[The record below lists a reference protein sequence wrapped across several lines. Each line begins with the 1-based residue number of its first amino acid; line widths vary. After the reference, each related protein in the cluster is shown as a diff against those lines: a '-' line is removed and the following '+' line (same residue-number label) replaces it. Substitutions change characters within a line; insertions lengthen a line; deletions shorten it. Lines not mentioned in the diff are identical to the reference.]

1 MSITIKDILNAASV
15 GETSDWEFKKA
26 KGGFPG
32 TFWDTYSAFGNSE
45 GGTIVLGVSEVN
57 GVATVEGLDLVQA
70 RQHEKTIWDSAN
82 NRQKVS
88 VNLLAEASQVRILP
102 FGPTYLVCVFVP
114 AAGRTQRPVHL
125 GSTPFGNTYRRRAE
139 GDYRVDDLSVRRMLA
154 DADPI
159 PADHRILQHFGL
171 NDLDRPSLTQ
181 YRQRFR
187 AAKGDHAWLALDD
200 KELLIKLG
208 GWRTDRTNGKEG
220 LTLAGLLMFGKDQ
233 AIRDPEAAPQYYVDF
248 REKLDPII
256 RWTDRVHPDGTFEA
270 NLFQF
275 YQRVWPKLA
284 EGLKQP
290 FQLEGDMRKDESPAH
305 ESLREAFVNALIHA
319 DYGAKGGIVVER
331 YPERYEFSNPGVLL
345 VSLEQF
351 RAGGVSECRNKSLQ
365 QMFQMIGGGERAG
378 SGVDKIRTGWHTR
391 HWRTPLITRSFEP
404 DRIKL
409 TLPMISLVPEST
421 LAHLNTLFGPR
432 VGRLTSAQLQ
442 ALATAEIEGSVS
454 NVRLQELVKE
464 HPSDITRVL
473 QALCEEGL
481 LLSDNKRRW
490 TTYRLPDKGKGN
502 MPDKEG
508 GKQPTGEPVALGVG
522 KAAESGLMPDKGTLM
537 PDKGKQLA
545 DSPKRRTR
553 ISPEDTKAQ
562 ILALCKGQ
570 YLTAKELAQ
579 RIGKNHRYLSN
590 NFIYPL
596 VREGQLRPQFPST
609 RRKDQAYITAT
620 P

>member
-1 MSITIKDILNAASV
+1 MTTEDVLKAAAV
-15 GETSDWEFKKA
+15 GEGADWEFKKA

-32 TFWDTYSAFGNSE
+32 SFWETYCAFGNSE
-45 GGTIVLGVSEVN
+45 GGTIVLGVSEAN
-57 GVATVEGLDLVQA
+57 GIAVVEGIELVQA
-70 RQHEKTIWDSAN
+70 RQHEKTIWDAVN
-82 NRQKVS
+82 NRQKVN
-88 VNLLAEASQVRILP
+88 VNLLSEPSQVQVLA
-102 FGPTYLVCVFVP
+102 FGAVYLVSVSVP
-114 AAGRTQRPVHL
+114 PASRTQRPVHI
-125 GSTPFGNTYRRRAE
+125 GATPFGNTYRRRAE

-171 NDLDRPSLTQ
+171 DDLDKASLTQ

-187 AAKGDHAWLALDD
+187 SAKGDHAWLALDD
-200 KELLIKLG
+200 KELLVKLG
-208 GWRTDRTNGKEG
+208 GWRTDRTNGKDG

-248 REKLDPII
+248 REKLDAAT
-256 RWTDRVHPDGTFEA
+256 RWTDRIHPDGTFEA

-275 YQRVWPKLA
+275 YQRIWPKLS

-319 DYGAKGGIVVER
+319 DYGAKGGIVIER
-331 YPERYEFSNPGVLL
+331 YPEKYEFSNPGVLL

-351 RAGGVSECRNKSLQ
+351 RTGGVSECRNKSLQ

-378 SGVDKIRTGWHTR
+378 SGVDKIRTGWRTR

-432 VGRLTSAQLQ
+432 VGSLAPTQLQ

-464 HPSDITRVL
+464 HSSDITRLL
-473 QALCEEGL
+473 QSLCEEGL

-490 TTYRLPDKGKGN
+490 TTYRLPDKGGGN
-502 MPDKEG
+502 MPDKG
-508 GKQPTGEPVALGVG
+508 GERHS
-522 KAAESGLMPDKGTLM
+522 AESPVSLGDRQAPPRADMPDKKGHM
-537 PDKGKQLA
+537 PDKHGQIA
-545 DSPKRRTR
+545 DKPLRRTR
-553 ISPEDTKAQ
+553 ISPETTRAR
-562 ILALCKGQ
+562 ILQLCQGR

-579 RIGKNHRYLSN
+579 QLGKNDRYLSN
-590 NFIYPL
+590 AFIYPL
-596 VREGQLRPQFPST
+596 VQEGLLGQLYPGST
-609 RRKDQAYITAT
+609 RTDQAYTALT
-620 P
+620 

>member
-1 MSITIKDILNAASV
+1 MSITIEDILKAASV

-57 GVATVEGLDLVQA
+57 GAATVEGLDLLQA
-70 RQHEKTIWDSAN
+70 RQHEKTIWDAAN
-82 NRQKVS
+82 NRQKVN

-102 FGPTYLVCVFVP
+102 FGTAHLVVVYVP
-114 AAGRTQRPVHL
+114 AASRTQRPVHL
-125 GSTPFGNTYRRRAE
+125 GSTAFGNTYRRRAE

-159 PADHRILQHFGL
+159 PADHRILPHFGL
-171 NDLDRPSLTQ
+171 DDLDRPSLTQ

-208 GWRTDRTNGKEG
+208 GWRTDRTNGKKG

-233 AIRDPEAAPQYYVDF
+233 AIRDPEATSQYYVDF
-248 REKLDPII
+248 REKLDPAN

-351 RAGGVSECRNKSLQ
+351 RTGGVSECRNKSLQ

-378 SGVDKIRTGWHTR
+378 SGVDKIRTGWRTR

-409 TLPMISLVPEST
+409 TLPMVSLVPENT
-421 LAHLNTLFGPR
+421 LKHLNALFGPR
-432 VGRLTSAQLQ
+432 VGSLAPAQLQ

-464 HPSDITRVL
+464 HPSDITRLL
-473 QALCEEGL
+473 QSLCEEGL

-490 TTYRLPDKGKGN
+490 TTYHLPDKGGDN
-502 MPDKEG
+502 MPDKG
-508 GKQPTGEPVALGVG
+508 GDTQAPRGPVALGVD
-522 KAAESGLMPDKGTLM
+522 KADGPALMPEKGVVMPDKSR
-537 PDKGKQLA
+537 QLA
-545 DSPKRRTR
+545 DSPRRWTR
-553 ISPEDTKAQ
+553 VSPEATKAQ
-562 ILALCKGQ
+562 ILELCKGQ

-579 RIGKNHRYLSN
+579 RVGKNDRYLSN

-596 VREGQLRPQFPST
+596 VRAGLLRPRFPGS
-609 RRKDQAYITAT
+609 RRKDQAYTTAT
-620 P
+620 S

>member
-1 MSITIKDILNAASV
+1 MTTEDVLKAAAV
-15 GETSDWEFKKA
+15 GEGADWEFKKA

-32 TFWDTYSAFGNSE
+32 SFWETYCAFGNSE
-45 GGTIVLGVSEVN
+45 GGTIVLGVSEAN
-57 GVATVEGLDLVQA
+57 GNAVVEGLELVQA
-70 RQHEKTIWDSAN
+70 RQHEKTIWDTVN
-82 NRQKVS
+82 NRQKVN
-88 VNLLAEASQVRILP
+88 VNLLTDPSQVQVLP
-102 FGPTYLVCVFVP
+102 FGAVYLVSVSVP
-114 AAGRTQRPVHL
+114 SANRTQRPVHI
-125 GSTPFGNTYRRRAE
+125 GATPFGNTYRRRAE

-171 NDLDRPSLTQ
+171 DDLDKPSLTQ

-187 AAKGDHAWLALDD
+187 SAKGDHAWLAMDD
-200 KELLIKLG
+200 KELLSKLG
-208 GWRTDRTNGKEG
+208 GWRTDRASGKDG

-248 REKLDPII
+248 REKLDAAT
-256 RWTDRVHPDGTFEA
+256 RWTDRIHPDGTFEA

-275 YQRVWPKLA
+275 YQRVWPKLS

-319 DYGAKGGIVVER
+319 DYGAKGGIVIER
-331 YPERYEFSNPGVLL
+331 YPDKYEFSNPGVLL

-378 SGVDKIRTGWHTR
+378 SGVDKIRTGWRTR

-409 TLPMISLVPEST
+409 NLPMISLVPEST
-421 LAHLNTLFGPR
+421 LKHLNVLFGPR
-432 VGRLTSAQLQ
+432 ISSLAAAQLQ

-464 HPSDITRVL
+464 HPSDITRLL
-473 QALCEEGL
+473 QNLCEDGL
-481 LLSDNKRRW
+481 LLSDNRRRW
-490 TTYRLPDKGKGN
+490 TTYRLPDKGVDN
-502 MPDKEG
+502 MPDKG
-508 GKQPTGEPVALGVG
+508 GDNQPPGSPVALGVEKLIG
-522 KAAESGLMPDKGTLM
+522 ADVMPDKGADM
-537 PDKGKQLA
+537 PDKGEPVP
-545 DSPKRRTR
+545 DSPRRRTR
-553 ISPEDTKAQ
+553 ISPEATKAQ
-562 ILALCKGQ
+562 ILGLCKGR

-579 RIGKNHRYLSN
+579 HIGKNDRYLSN

-596 VREGQLRPQFPST
+596 VREGLLRPLFPGSK
-609 RRKDQAYITAT
+609 RKDQAYTTAT
-620 P
+620 T